1 MIYIVGFLA
10 QLLFSA
16 RLLLQWIMS
25 EKAKK
30 VVSPSI
36 FWKLSLLGAYLLFI
50 YGWLR
55 DDFAIILGQL
65 ISYYIYIWNL
75 NKKESWQKLPAL
87 IRYILALTPV
97 VAVLFMLKD
106 ARGFVEQFFLNENIP
121 LWLLLFGSMG
131 QIIFTLRFVY
141 QWVYSMKKNESL
153 LPLGFWLI
161 SLTGSLII
169 VAYAL
174 YRRPCF
180 DFRTV
185 NGTGRILPEHLFA
198 SKGKRIKR
206 NGNLCTYS
214 VLPEQMYLL
223 RFLLGGFGAL

>member
-1 MIYIVGFLA
+1 MIYIIGFLA

-25 EKAKK
+25 EKARK

-75 NKKESWQKLPAL
+75 NKKESWQKLPGL
-87 IRYILALTPV
+87 IRYLLLLTPV
-97 VAVLFMLKD
+97 AAIGFMLKD
-106 ARGFVEQFFLNENIP
+106 ARGFAEQFFFNQEVP
-121 LWLLLFGSMG
+121 LWLLIFGSMG

-141 QWVYSMKKNESL
+141 QWLYSRKKNESL

-174 YRRPCF
+174 YRRDP
-180 DFRTV
+180 V
-185 NGTGRILPEHLFA
+185 LILGQSTGLIA
-198 SKGKRIKR
+198 YGR
-206 NGNLCTYS
+206 NI
-214 VLPEQMYLL
+214 YLL
-223 RFLLGGFGAL
+223 QREKG

>member
-1 MIYIVGFLA
+1 MIYIIGFLA

-16 RLLLQWIMS
+16 RLLFQWILS

-36 FWKLSLLGAYLLFI
+36 FWKLSIAASYLLFV

-65 ISYYIYIWNL
+65 IAYYIYIWNL
-75 NKKESWQKLPAL
+75 DQKESWKKIPL
-87 IRYILALTPV
+87 IVRCILLFTPV
-97 VAVLFMLKD
+97 AAVLYMMKD
-106 ARGFVEQFFLNENIP
+106 AAGFVDQFFRNEDIP
-121 LWLLLFGSMG
+121 LWLLVFGSMG

-141 QWVYSMKKNESL
+141 QWVYSRKKHESL

-174 YRRPCF
+174 YRRDP
-180 DFRTV
+180 V
-185 NGTGRILPEHLFA
+185 LILGQSTGILVY
-198 SKGKRIKR
+198 SR
-206 NGNLCTYS
+206 NIYILKH
-214 VLPEQMYLL
+214 E
-223 RFLLGGFGAL
+223 RR